1 MFFKPL
7 LAGIPVTSAVK
18 ALDSLSIDRRPTHG
32 NDGHFS
38 NYLIPSLP
46 HSLKLTPMR
55 LRGDDGL

>member
-1 MFFKPL
+1 M
-7 LAGIPVTSAVK
+7 TSAVK